1 MKSASVDTMEI
12 STSYNQLFNFLPQ
25 LALTEFSWVSQAR
38 FADTFQNKRNVP
50 LNFRF
55 VLNPHIE
62 MIGATVSF
70 VYQWGHDWLVKS
82 A

>member
-25 LALTEFSWVSQAR
+25 LALTEFSWDSQAR
-38 FADTFQNKRNVP
+38 FADTFQNKRNIP
-50 LNFRF
+50 LL
-55 VLNPHIE
+55 VLNPYIE

-70 VYQWGHDWLVKS
+70 IYQWGHDWLVKS

>member
-25 LALTEFSWVSQAR
+25 LALTEFSWDSQAR
-38 FADTFQNKRNVP
+38 FADTFQSKTKRTS
-50 LNFRF
+50 NFRL

>member
-25 LALTEFSWVSQAR
+25 LALNEFSWDSQAR

-50 LNFRF
+50 LIFALF
-55 VLNPHIE
+55 
-62 MIGATVSF
+62 
-70 VYQWGHDWLVKS
+70 
-82 A
+82 